1 MNWPSFTLKE
11 KIYLFSGIILCIL
24 FSIRYYPENLE
35 RTIYESFR
43 WVFSF
48 FFYSGVMAYMFSGI
62 CRKFLKQ
69 PFPLKSGIKLAIWL
83 AVLSAIAQSL
93 HETFKM
99 YNP

>member
-1 MNWPSFTLKE
+1 
-11 KIYLFSGIILCIL
+11 
-24 FSIRYYPENLE
+24 
-35 RTIYESFR
+35 
-43 WVFSF
+43 
-48 FFYSGVMAYMFSGI
+48 MAYMFSGI